1 MSDVISVK
9 QTAQEKNREIAAANR
24 MFFTE
29 KKVLAVNLISS
40 PGSGKTALLE
50 VLSARLGK
58 SLAVI
63 TGDVQTELDA
73 QRITA
78 AGGQAVQIE
87 TGGACH
93 LNAEMVRAKFGR
105 LTWTQVRYL
114 VIENVGNLVCPSSYD
129 LGEHE
134 KAAMLS
140 VAEGDEKPV
149 KYPALFVR
157 AGLVI
162 ISKIDLLSHV
172 RFNLQRA
179 EDDCR
184 KLNHAMTL
192 LRISSQTGEGLD
204 ALTAHFEQAHG
215 RLYSA

>member
-1 MSDVISVK
+1 MGDIVTVQK
-9 QTAQEKNREIAAANR
+9 TAQEKNREIAEGNR
-24 MFFTE
+24 AFFNE
-29 KKVLAVNLISS
+29 KKVLVINLISS

-50 VLSARLGK
+50 ALSARLGK
-58 SLAVI
+58 ALTVI

-73 QRITA
+73 QRIRA

-93 LNAEMVRAKFGR
+93 LNAEMVRAKCGA
-105 LTWTQVRYL
+105 LQWPGVRFL

-129 LGEHE
+129 LGEHL

-140 VAEGDEKPV
+140 VAEGDEKPI

-162 ISKIDLLSHV
+162 ISKMDLLPHV

-184 KLNHAMTL
+184 KLNHAAAI
-192 LRISSQTGEGLD
+192 LRIASQTGAGLD
-204 ALTAHFEQAHG
+204 ELGRFLEQTYRHTYPA
-215 RLYSA
+215 